1 MGILPSGRLAVR
13 QYAVVEEL
21 SRAALRHAPQQL
33 QDLQPEQ
40 RDERGWSLPSVAF
53 QRDRSMEDTA
63 IPLWAFVVIGGPI
76 LLGLA
81 LAYSRIRNRRRR
93 RSIEARRGH
102 RG

>member
-1 MGILPSGRLAVR
+1 
-13 QYAVVEEL
+13 
-21 SRAALRHAPQQL
+21 
-33 QDLQPEQ
+33 
-40 RDERGWSLPSVAF
+40 
-53 QRDRSMEDTA
+53 MEDMA

-81 LAYSRIRNRRRR
+81 LAYSRIRNRRRQ

>member
-1 MGILPSGRLAVR
+1 
-13 QYAVVEEL
+13 
-21 SRAALRHAPQQL
+21 
-33 QDLQPEQ
+33 
-40 RDERGWSLPSVAF
+40 
-53 QRDRSMEDTA
+53 MEDAA

-93 RSIEARRGH
+93 RSIETRHGH

>member
-1 MGILPSGRLAVR
+1 
-13 QYAVVEEL
+13 
-21 SRAALRHAPQQL
+21 
-33 QDLQPEQ
+33 
-40 RDERGWSLPSVAF
+40 
-53 QRDRSMEDTA
+53 MEDAA